1 MLLKNA
7 IIYFWCIYKTLNSLK
22 QEFLNKKLG
31 IISERL
37 TRDLMIRP
45 TQSSTS
51 SFPVSSLLPKKLLY
65 CNILYIQFCLYFTYI
80 VLSHFMILYTGDFQI
95 YLQNFESI
103 HIAKKNRCR
112 IAMSLR
118 NMHSETCLYSLFQI
132 SSSNILCVFDL
143 KIHCS

>member
-65 CNILYIQFCLYFTYI
+65 CNILYIQFCLYFTYCAFS
-80 VLSHFMILYTGDFQI
+80 LHDTLHGWFSDLFTKLWI
-95 YLQNFESI
+95 YPHS
-103 HIAKKNRCR
+103 KKSLCR